1 VNRQGREDPI
11 KGAPPRAYV
20 YPRISPD
27 GRRVALDVR
36 DQENDIWILDL
47 ARETLTRFTFDPRN
61 DFYPVWTPDGKRI
74 IYTSTAGNAGD
85 LKSLSADGTGT
96 AQALTTG
103 ASVVAYSISPDAT
116 TLVVRDTSQT
126 TGQDLG
132 IVRLRGP
139 GGNARVEPLI
149 RTVFNEGNGE
159 SSPDGRWLA
168 YQSNE
173 SGKDQIYVRPFP
185 NVNGGRSQIST
196 AGGTRP
202 LWARNGRELF
212 YFDLDG
218 VLMAV
223 RIGAGPNFS
232 AGSPVKLLDPKYF
245 AGTPGTAGRTYD
257 VSPDGERFLM
267 IKDNASGTQ
276 APNVANIVVVLNWFE
291 ELKARLP
298 VK

>member
-1 VNRQGREDPI
+1 
-11 KGAPPRAYV
+11 
-20 YPRISPD
+20 
-27 GRRVALDVR
+27 
-36 DQENDIWILDL
+36 
-47 ARETLTRFTFDPRN
+47 
-61 DFYPVWTPDGKRI
+61 
-74 IYTSTAGNAGD
+74 
-85 LKSLSADGTGT
+85 
-96 AQALTTG
+96 
-103 ASVVAYSISPDAT
+103 VAYSISPDAT

-126 TGQDLG
+126 TGQDIG
-132 IVRLRGP
+132 IVRLGGP

-149 RTVFNEGNGE
+149 RTVFNESNGE
-159 SSPDGRWLA
+159 FSPDGRWLA

-223 RIGAGPNFS
+223 PIAAGTNFTV
-232 AGSPVKLLDPKYF
+232 GSPVKLLDPKYF
-245 AGTPGTAGRTYD
+245 AGTPGIAGRTYD

-276 APNVANIVVVLNWFE
+276 APTVANIVVVLNWFE